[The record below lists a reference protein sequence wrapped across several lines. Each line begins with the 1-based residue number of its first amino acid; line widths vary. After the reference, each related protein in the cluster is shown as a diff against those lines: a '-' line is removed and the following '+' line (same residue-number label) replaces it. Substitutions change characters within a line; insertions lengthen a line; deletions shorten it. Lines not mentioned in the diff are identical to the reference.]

1 MVADTQRI
9 EKVHARRR
17 MSPSEGGYRS
27 GAILVAATGTADG
40 AFRRIRH
47 CRTTAV
53 MSRFSKAASVR
64 RRGCDRQRQ
73 RSEASREREKQ
84 QQSGGQAM
92 HLFCRESEPR
102 VRQA

>member
-17 MSPSEGGYRS
+17 LSPSEGCYPS

-40 AFRRIRH
+40 AFGRIRH

-64 RRGCDRQRQ
+64 GRGWGRQRRRRG
-73 RSEASREREKQ
+73 ATREGEKQ